1 METKRPENV
10 QVASVIV
17 ELKDRGCRDDV
28 LKLAKEDLELGYPK
42 ELVVCRGRMADGPLQ
57 EVFLHHAGKQ

>member
-28 LKLAKEDLELGYPK
+28 LKLAKEDLEQIGRAS
-42 ELVVCRGRMADGPLQ
+42 CRER
-57 EVFLHHAGKQ
+57 V